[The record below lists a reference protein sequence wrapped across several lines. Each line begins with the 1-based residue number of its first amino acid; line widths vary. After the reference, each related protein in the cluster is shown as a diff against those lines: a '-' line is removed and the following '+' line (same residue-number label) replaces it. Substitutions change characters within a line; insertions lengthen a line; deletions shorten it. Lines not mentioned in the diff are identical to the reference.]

1 MSSLNF
7 KLIRLGSC
15 LHDQW
20 LKEKTLFQTRLNAER
35 HADELLDC
43 DEVSAGDFLDHLLDV
58 HRRMCRVCNSN
69 TATSKTRSEIPES
82 KISLKSPLSE
92 LATPHEASRNGEL
105 CDRPL

>member
-1 MSSLNF
+1 MSHQIRAYTHAHDAVDTTATTMSSLNF

-58 HRRMCRVCNSN
+58 HRRMCRVCSCS
-69 TATSKTRSEIPES
+69 TTSS
-82 KISLKSPLSE
+82 
-92 LATPHEASRNGEL
+92 
-105 CDRPL
+105 